1 MNQTQIQKNHFKIL
15 VVDDEHEVQKAIVRT
30 LKKSNLFTCD
40 VFIASNGIEG
50 LRVLDNGQF
59 DLVISDFRMPK
70 MNGIEFLNNVRERYP
85 NIIRILITGY
95 SEINVA
101 KLAITKAKVHN
112 YIEKPWDR
120 NEFIK
125 TVFDEL
131 INNNTQ
137 SINNNR
143 NEDSSENYR
152 MNDRVNE
159 ALEMIMD
166 ARDQMMNTTKIG
178 SIKEVIV
185 IELDSG
191 KEFNLLSR
199 EINNLKNVNIDDMQI
214 FENKYILKIGL
225 YLDSFEKIV

>member
-1 MNQTQIQKNHFKIL
+1 MNQTQIQKIHFRIL
-15 VVDDEHEVQKAIVRT
+15 VVDDELEVQKAIVRT
-30 LKKSNLFTCD
+30 LEKSSIFTCN
-40 VFIASNGIEG
+40 VTTASNGIEG
-50 LRVLDNGQF
+50 LKVLDNGQF

-125 TVFDEL
+125 TVYNEL

-137 SINNNR
+137 SINQNR
-143 NEDSSENYR
+143 NEDSSENHKT
-152 MNDRVNE
+152 NDRVNQ
-159 ALEMIMD
+159 ALEMIMN
-166 ARDQMMNTTKIG
+166 ARDQMMKTTKIG

-185 IELDSG
+185 VELDSG
-191 KEFNLLSR
+191 KEFNILSR